1 MLKYCENQP
10 SNKEESFGARHAMRE
25 RLRAR
30 ITRKIRNLPAAEVDE
45 NINIS
50 NQQPK
55 SVTMTQEQGK
65 AIPLQDHKV
74 RCGLF
79 LFNLRW
85 KQFKFHAVG
94 NKIWL
99 LANNW
104 NGVSGVFFE
113 G

>member
-10 SNKEESFGARHAMRE
+10 SSKEESSGARHAMRE

-65 AIPLQDHKV
+65 PIPLQDHKV
-74 RCGLF
+74 RCGLCSS
-79 LFNLRW
+79 LICVEN
-85 KQFKFHAVG
+85 
-94 NKIWL
+94 
-99 LANNW
+99 
-104 NGVSGVFFE
+104 S
-113 G
+113 